1 MRDDKKWRLAL
12 AEFEAMRAHVP
23 SRVSEKFVTDYHGVL
38 DKMTEASE
46 EDLDSFRIPASEL
59 KHMVVSVQL
68 ELGGLDGPRKANYS
82 KDNYCDT
89 NYFRRKID
97 ALARYLPIIEE
108 RMHQS
113 PTPNGSKDYWSMS
126 TPQLE
131 RLATRFGIGGY
142 GDQHGHVDR
151 GIIIKGLLQRDAA
164 LQSPPLRAN
173 SSADYVIVQN
183 TNLRQISRLT
193 PPNLTPE
200 AAVDAQLPISSEE
213 NPNPPGVF
221 ISYSHDSE
229 THLKL
234 VLTLSDHLRS
244 DGVNC
249 HIDQY
254 EESPPE
260 GWPRWC
266 DKQVRDADFVL
277 VACTEIYLRRFQ
289 GEEETGKGL
298 GVNWEGHIITQE
310 LYNAQMRNSKFLP
323 IMFAS
328 EDERFIPTPL
338 QGATHY
344 LLPEHYD
351 DLYRRLTNQPL
362 IAKPPLGTMKS
373 MPSLRMP
380 ALQALKPRESFFAL
394 PTETFS
400 HEETI
405 RSGGEQLYNDLIAA
419 NFISHSVGA
428 SRTVRE
434 LIEELAAHS
443 NKPIPIDSIRA
454 AFGERRAPRGSV
466 FFGNPGNHLEEI
478 LSAYPNVRWWIS
490 SRGLN
495 VEGDNP
501 DSEVSERSIELP
513 TPPAAR
519 GTRPQENPT
528 HNVVFLSA
536 AFVKIAYSGP
546 GFSSRTDGMHSF
558 SEIEGASKGDMIG
571 LVARFRNEAICGQ
584 EVTTVRAVR
593 AHLKLFDKNNQEIG
607 TGYSSALWLGHP
619 SDTFDLVPNG
629 PGGSVLVC
637 LGSRTKAHVRW
648 KTRAAIDRL
657 HDNDLELSDG
667 YPNRAEITLMDSN
680 HRPLLKPIVLEIT
693 KMAGELSVAV
703 RQ

>member
-1 MRDDKKWRLAL
+1 MNAREPFFIGTYAASLEELKKLPLEAQGLLLLKRLRKLYYDHKVQPQRFYKGNFLNFAAQRPDPESL
-12 AEFEAMRAHVP
+12 A
-23 SRVSEKFVTDYHGVL
+23 VSFPENEKWAVLEHLLGQPWHYLEQNFYVTSKSGDGWYELTQQGL
-38 DKMTEASE
+38 DKTNDEVGTHASAHE
-46 EDLDSFRIPASEL
+46 IRGEGR
-59 KHMVVSVQL
+59 SVN
-68 ELGGLDGPRKANYS
+68 KA
-82 KDNYCDT
+82 
-89 NYFRRKID
+89 
-97 ALARYLPIIEE
+97 A
-108 RMHQS
+108 
-113 PTPNGSKDYWSMS
+113 
-126 TPQLE
+126 
-131 RLATRFGIGGY
+131 
-142 GDQHGHVDR
+142 
-151 GIIIKGLLQRDAA
+151 
-164 LQSPPLRAN
+164 
-173 SSADYVIVQN
+173 
-183 TNLRQISRLT
+183 
-193 PPNLTPE
+193 
-200 AAVDAQLPISSEE
+200 DAQPPVSSKEK
-213 NPNPPGVF
+213 PNSPKVF

-234 VLTLSDHLRS
+234 VLALSDHLRS
-244 DGVNC
+244 DGVDC

-254 EESPPE
+254 EASPPE

-277 VACTEIYLRRFQ
+277 VACTGIYLRRFQ

-298 GVNWEGHIITQE
+298 GVIWEGHIITQE
-310 LYNAQMRNSKFLP
+310 LYNAQMRNRKFLP

-328 EDERFIPTPL
+328 EDEMFIPTPL

-344 LLPEHYD
+344 QLPEHYD

-419 NFISHSVGA
+419 NFISHSVGP

-443 NKPIPIDSIRA
+443 NKPIPIDSICA
-454 AFGERRAPRGSV
+454 TFGEQRAPRGSV

-478 LSAYPNVRWWIS
+478 LSAYPKVRWWIS

-501 DSEVSERSIELP
+501 DSEVSERSKEQP
-513 TPPAAR
+513 APPAAR

-546 GFSSRTDGMHSF
+546 GYSQRTDGMHSF

-571 LVARFRNEAICGQ
+571 LVARFRNEALYGQ
-584 EVTTVRAVR
+584 EITIVRAVR
-593 AHLKLFDKNNQEIG
+593 AHLKLFDQNNQEIG

-619 SDTFDLVPNG
+619 SDTLDLVPNG
-629 PGGSVLVC
+629 RGGSVLVC
-637 LGSRTKAHVRW
+637 WGSKTKARVSW
-648 KTRAAIDRL
+648 KTRVAIDRL
-657 HDNDLELSDG
+657 RDNDTELRDG
-667 YPNRAEITLMDSN
+667 YPSRAEVTLMDSN
-680 HRPLLKPIVLEIT
+680 HRPLLKPIILEIT
-693 KMAGELSVAV
+693 KTAGELSVVA
-703 RQ
+703 R